1 MSEIGKMDLTSE
13 NVVDDRLAK
22 LKELMPEVFSESGI
36 DFDKLRLELGD
47 EVDEGQERYAF
58 TWPGKMDAIRQ
69 SQTVSE
75 ATLRPCVEKS
85 RGRDGEDGNFDSDNI
100 YIAGDNLEVLKL
112 LQRGYHGKVKM
123 IYIDPPYNTGHDF
136 VYKDKFGDTIENYKE
151 QAGLAGQSNAETS
164 GRFHSDWCSMMYPRL
179 RLARE
184 LLSDDGVIFISID
197 DNELNNAKK
206 ISDEIFGEDNFAAQF
221 MWTKTMTPPALAYK
235 CRKTVEYVL
244 CYEKVANKS
253 KFFGSW
259 LENGDAPLL
268 NSGNPVKE
276 LKFPAGTIR
285 IGFLNRGSIPSGHYE
300 GADILE
306 TIYVENGVNSNEAV
320 LKGSFKWSQDTL
332 EEEVSLGTYFL
343 IKTNKMSVR
352 FQRADGERY
361 KTPTNDLPIKLDNS
375 NGVGTNESAS
385 SDLDR
390 LGMSSLFDYT
400 KPKSLITTLVKM
412 RCFLSGD
419 DVVCDFF
426 SGSSTTAVAIMELNE
441 EDGGSRKSISIQLA
455 EEIKPSSSDDAK
467 KRELTNRRIS
477 FLDSLDRPHLL
488 TEIGEERI
496 RRAGNKIKAEV
507 EEANKK
513 LPDIGFRVF
522 TLDNSGIEKPE
533 PGKLVL
539 DVVKPD
545 RSDMDIVFEMMLK
558 WGLELTLPVEQEEA
572 AGYPIYSVACGE
584 LVCCL
589 APGLT
594 IEALEAIA
602 DIEPR
607 RVLMRDSI
615 LTDSLK
621 LNAAQVFKRVAE
633 KTGREIEL
641 RTV

>member
-1 MSEIGKMDLTSE
+1 
-13 NVVDDRLAK
+13 
-22 LKELMPEVFSESGI
+22 
-36 DFDKLRLELGD
+36 
-47 EVDEGQERYAF
+47 
-58 TWPGKMDAIRQ
+58 
-69 SQTVSE
+69 
-75 ATLRPCVEKS
+75 
-85 RGRDGEDGNFDSDNI
+85 
-100 YIAGDNLEVLKL
+100 
-112 LQRGYHGKVKM
+112 
-123 IYIDPPYNTGHDF
+123 
-136 VYKDKFGDTIENYKE
+136 
-151 QAGLAGQSNAETS
+151 
-164 GRFHSDWCSMMYPRL
+164 MMYPRL

-361 KTPTNDLPIKLDNS
+361 KTPTNYLPIKLDNS

-572 AGYPIYSVACGE
+572 ADYPIYSVACGE

-633 KTGREIEL
+633 KTGREVEL